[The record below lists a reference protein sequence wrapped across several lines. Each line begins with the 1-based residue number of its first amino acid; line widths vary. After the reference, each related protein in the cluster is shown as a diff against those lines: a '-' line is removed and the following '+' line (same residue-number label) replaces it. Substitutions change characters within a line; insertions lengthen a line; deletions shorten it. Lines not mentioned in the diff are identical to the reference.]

1 VEGRVDFERAPHL
14 PPKAKLSWH
23 ISRLSLDSDGTGW
36 FATGWKGNRV
46 AVIRLPPLDQAHSED
61 AWLSQIESSFEA
73 AAFDATQANG
83 Y

>member
-1 VEGRVDFERAPHL
+1 MEFERAPHL

-23 ISRLSLDSDGTGW
+23 ISRLSLAPDGSGW

-46 AVIRLPPLDQAHSED
+46 AIIRLPPLTDPRSED
-61 AWLSQIESSFEA
+61 AWLTQIEDRFEA
-73 AAFDATQANG
+73 GAFDATRQNG